1 MFFLYFT
8 ANREVITISSDD
20 ESLMSDAEPDSD
32 VGLDHDRWL
41 DSLISDDT
49 DNIDSHWIDG
59 MNDDEQ
65 LDVIDQYIANHGR
78 LRYFYLLYVIRRLA
92 IFSEILSSIL
102 VSVSDP
108 GLLHSCGFSLE
119 WARDKE
125 TKNITAY
132 ELLGIREG
140 L

>member
-1 MFFLYFT
+1 MIIILKDYVCFFLYFT

-78 LRYFYLLYVIRRLA
+78 LRYFYLLYVI
-92 IFSEILSSIL
+92 
-102 VSVSDP
+102 
-108 GLLHSCGFSLE
+108 
-119 WARDKE
+119 
-125 TKNITAY
+125 
-132 ELLGIREG
+132 
-140 L
+140 